1 MSRWGWCLCC
11 LVLACRDDGV
21 RRYEDAK
28 ARHIALVQGG
38 ARPESKGFDEVIAL
52 LEQVPA
58 TSPRAGE
65 AQRLKQAI
73 VAARQRVRRPLAAV
87 HSSDRDLPESVRAQT
102 RACAAL
108 AEGAARDGGASA
120 QLLKAL
126 DDCRRRI
133 EKLDVAY
140 HDSMEPPVDDLSQR
154 LEARMDAGAR
164 P

>member
-1 MSRWGWCLCC
+1 LVHDGHHPRPLQLNATSRDVSQSSHATSTKPYRTSPHRWYGVCLPP
-11 LVLACRDDGV
+11 
-21 RRYEDAK
+21 DALTLRAGPALSSASSLGPRPP
-28 ARHIALVQGG
+28 ARHSTL
-38 ARPESKGFDEVIAL
+38 RPVSCFVL
-52 LEQVPA
+52 HF
-58 TSPRAGE
+58 R
-65 AQRLKQAI
+65 
-73 VAARQRVRRPLAAV
+73 
-87 HSSDRDLPESVRAQT
+87 PESVRAQT

-133 EKLDVAY
+133 EKLDAAY

-154 LEARMDAGAR
+154 LEARLDAGAR